1 VVTHVHHLILLV
13 SHPKFRECLIA
24 VPLLEGL
31 VEAEVVRPDLILG
44 DQVLVEEQVLRD
56 LMIVPPDAQ
65 GVIHVVLVNVIEIV
79 RVFGR
84 SGLDLEKAGL
94 ELEDRLNVEVV
105 IQEVGYHAVTLVQD
119 ELVLESDNVEILSI
133 LVVELFQDYFPELV
147 REVVVDFD
155 GVAPRGLVYDLRY
168 LISELVV
175 LFIVLEKDDV
185 LFVILILPLAH
196 RV

>member
-31 VEAEVVRPDLILG
+31 VEAEVVGPDLELG

-65 GVIHVVLVNVIEIV
+65 GVIHVVLVNVIEDV

-84 SGLDLEKAGL
+84 NGLDLEDARF
-94 ELEDRLNVEVV
+94 ELEDRLDVEVV
-105 IQEVGYHAVTLVQD
+105 VQEVGYHAVTLVKD
-119 ELVLESDNVEILSI
+119 EFVLESDNVEVLSI
-133 LVVELFQDYFPELV
+133 LLVELLQDYFPELV

-155 GVAPRGLVYDLRY
+155 GVAPSGLVDDLRY
-168 LISELVV
+168 LISQLVV
-175 LFIVLEKDDV
+175 LVIVLEEDDV
-185 LFVILILPLAH
+185 FFVVLVLPLAH